1 MKPLTAFTIIL
12 CIFAIGEF
20 VAVKTKALLSAMLV
34 GALILLV
41 SYRMEFDA
49 KIMEVAGI
57 SQISLIFI
65 GILLLTS
72 IGTLI
77 YFPVTYYEN
86 TSYEEFMINTLNQL
100 KEYLDSGVTYVRSL
114 ETINYLG
121 VRLKDMINRGIIS
134 GAGIVA

>member
-1 MKPLTAFTIIL
+1 MKPLTSFTIIL

-20 VAVKTKALLSAMLV
+20 VSVKTKALLSAMLV

-41 SYRMEFDA
+41 SYRMGFDA

-57 SQISLIFI
+57 SQISVIFI

-100 KEYLDSGVTYVRSL
+100 KEYLDFGVTYVRSL
-114 ETINYLG
+114 GTINYLG
-121 VRLKDMINRGIIS
+121 VRLKDMINRGIIN
-134 GAGIVA
+134 GVGIVA